1 MTTAAKKQTT
11 SPADSFFGMALSQA
25 FLGVAFGAGVDMA
38 FEACE
43 MASAVYTDKCA
54 AKDAKPS
61 PVFDMGKEKSLMGFF
76 GSCATP
82 ANNDFPPMPS
92 YGYDRKAKGPKLS
105 MAA

>member
-1 MTTAAKKQTT
+1 MTTAAKSKTT

-25 FLGVAFGAGVDMA
+25 FLGVAFGAEVDMA

-43 MASAVYTDKCA
+43 WASAAYTDKCA
-54 AKDAKPS
+54 AKTPA
-61 PVFDMGKEKSLMGFF
+61 FDVGKQNSLMGFF
-76 GSCATP
+76 GTCATP

-92 YGYDRKAKGPKLS
+92 YGYDRKATGPKFS